1 MCFFH
6 GQHYIPFSLLCRHS
20 FGSSRNL
27 YVTSQNNVC
36 EGGSFPFCLNSVVWR
51 LSSSSLDLY
60 TTMVKVRI
68 TRSEPLACVSSS
80 SYLLPVKIPTDLLIK
95 FNQAWWKKLSM
106 LANLRLWQ
114 CGKPTASTPRKSG
127 FALNTPQLVF
137 LCTVYTPKYRNTL
150 GMHAH
155 AQRAAPPLLR
165 GSELGLD
172 DDNPRIYIQWYL
184 IL

>member
-1 MCFFH
+1 MLTVSVSQFQTAKRFHKRDLKTVERPCFQVKFTVFDREELSLGFQCRFKFH
-6 GQHYIPFSLLCRHS
+6 FRWLVL
-20 FGSSRNL
+20 
-27 YVTSQNNVC
+27 
-36 EGGSFPFCLNSVVWR
+36 
-51 LSSSSLDLY
+51 
-60 TTMVKVRI
+60 K
-68 TRSEPLACVSSS
+68 CVSFLVSITF
-80 SYLLPVKIPTDLLIK
+80 LLASCADI
-95 FNQAWWKKLSM
+95 
-106 LANLRLWQ
+106 RLWQ
-114 CGKPTASTPRKSG
+114 CGKPTASTPRKSD

-184 IL
+184 TL